1 MAAWRMYLAASMK
14 SSRDPESQSEEN
26 PLPPAPAPPP
36 TNAAAAENG
45 SRDDEESTFFYL
57 QWLGAG
63 GWGRGLYSYYSR
75 KRLEE
80 RKKEEKKIQFNNLL
94 YLGKETGRS
103 ISAMTSRDTFCI
115 RRFISK

>member
-1 MAAWRMYLAASMK
+1 MYLAASMK

-45 SRDDEESTFFYL
+45 SRDDEESTFFIYN
-57 QWLGAG
+57 
-63 GWGRGLYSYYSR
+63 GWGRGVGGGDSIHTIQGR
-75 KRLEE
+75 GWKKER
-80 RKKEEKKIQFNNLL
+80 RKKKKIQFNNLL

>member
-1 MAAWRMYLAASMK
+1 MYLAASMK

-80 RKKEEKKIQFNNLL
+80 RKKEEKKNTIQQFTLFGERDGTL
-94 YLGKETGRS
+94 HIRDDVARHILH
-103 ISAMTSRDTFCI
+103 SAIHFQI
-115 RRFISK
+115 AA